1 MKLLQK
7 SRNVLRAWLGIDP
20 PIRRGCLSIEE
31 LPGLL
36 GTDSP
41 VVLEVGCNDGTET
54 ERFLNIFGSGMQI
67 FAFEPDPRAIKRFRN
82 RIDDPRAC
90 LLECAL
96 SDVDGSTD
104 FYVSDGV
111 PESNK
116 FKDYRPEGWDLSGSI
131 RKPKEHLERH
141 PWCKF
146 EKTINIRTRKLD
158 SVYRELN
165 LDVIDFMW
173 VDVQGAENLFIRGG
187 QEALGK
193 TRYLYTEYSNRELY
207 EGQVNLPQLLAL
219 LPDYEVV
226 ARYPGDVLLRNKTL
240 VTEVPVD

>member
-1 MKLLQK
+1 MKLLDK
-7 SRNVLRAWLGIDP
+7 SRDVLRVWLGIDP
-20 PIRRGCLSIEE
+20 PIHR
-31 LPGLL
+31 GLL
-36 GTDSP
+36 QIEDLPNLLKTDSP
-41 VVLEVGCNDGTET
+41 VVFEVGCNDGSES
-54 ERFLNIFGSGMQI
+54 ERFLTIFGSGLRL
-67 FAFEPDPRAIKRFRN
+67 FAFEPDPRAIKRFKN
-82 RIDDPRAC
+82 RIEDPRAT

-96 SDVDGSTD
+96 SDLDGSTD

-146 EKTINIRTRKLD
+146 DKTINIRTRRLD
-158 SVYRELN
+158 SVYRELE
-165 LDVIDFMW
+165 LDIIDFMW

-187 QEALGK
+187 QEALAR

-219 LPDYEVV
+219 LPNFEVV
-226 ARYPGDVLLRNKTL
+226 TRYPGDVLLRNKSL
-240 VTEVPVD
+240 VSEVPSH